1 MKGKT
6 MNNQNSA
13 PIAWS
18 TLAGL
23 SVVGIIGLL
32 MWGCPQYNVWQQG
45 LAGQAELERARQNK
59 QITIEAAK
67 AKLDAAEFLN
77 KAEVKRAAGVAE
89 ANSIIGDSLKGQDAY
104 LRYLWITGM
113 TENET
118 TNPSI
123 IYIPTEAG
131 LPILEAG
138 KR

>member
-1 MKGKT
+1 